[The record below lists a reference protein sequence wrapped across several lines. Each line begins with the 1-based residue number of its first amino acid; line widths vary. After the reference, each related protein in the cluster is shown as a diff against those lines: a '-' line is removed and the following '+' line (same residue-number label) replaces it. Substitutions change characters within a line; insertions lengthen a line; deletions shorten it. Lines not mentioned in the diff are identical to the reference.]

1 MQMYAAAG
9 YRTELVT
16 VSTSIYASQIAAQQ
30 RYLDALRE
38 GYDAR
43 WTPRSALRRGYDE
56 SASILTA
63 ALAVAACHV
72 VSVVDRDSVEL
83 VRVARDPHGQWPGG
97 SDPEKVCRD
106 HRERTKPDADH
117 YVEQVAGLAAA
128 AAAVGVDEPE
138 FHAVLTD
145 LAQDADELRDAL
157 IEEPFEDRLESV
169 VAEVRSTTVYHQDY
183 DADVIDDT
191 QEIFEDQRLAQ
202 REQPRG
208 PRER

>member
-1 MQMYAAAG
+1 MPNVTQAFSGPAVERAIAEAAQRRVNVIVEGAYRDPDTTFRTMQMYAAAG

-97 SDPEKVCRD
+97 SDPEKVC
-106 HRERTKPDADH
+106 
-117 YVEQVAGLAAA
+117 
-128 AAAVGVDEPE
+128 
-138 FHAVLTD
+138 
-145 LAQDADELRDAL
+145 
-157 IEEPFEDRLESV
+157 
-169 VAEVRSTTVYHQDY
+169 
-183 DADVIDDT
+183 
-191 QEIFEDQRLAQ
+191 
-202 REQPRG
+202 
-208 PRER
+208 